1 MQRGDICNV
10 DLDPVEGNE
19 QRGRRFVMIVSPAAF
34 NAKGLAWVV
43 PITQGG
49 GHARAEGFAVS
60 LATSGI
66 RTGGVVLCHQIRTL
80 DLKARKAKR
89 VEAASKAIVE
99 QVMATIADII
109 EG

>member
-1 MQRGDICNV
+1 MQRGDIYNV
-10 DLDPVEGNE
+10 DLDPVEGSE

-49 GHARAEGFAVS
+49 YARAEGFTVS
-60 LATSGI
+60 LATSGM

-80 DLKARKAKR
+80 DLKARKAR
-89 VEAASKAIVE
+89 RIEAAPKAIVE
-99 QVMATIADII
+99 EVMAAIADII
-109 EG
+109 AG